1 MSKTNGT
8 PTFFEKPEQ
17 WRKWLEKNHKT
28 EIEII
33 VGFYKKG
40 SGRASITWPES
51 VDEALCFGWIDG
63 VRKSISEEAYII
75 RFTPRKSGSIWSS
88 VNIRK
93 IEELTAKGLMHPAGH
108 EAFAKRK
115 PEKSAIYSFEQGKVE
130 LDPAYEKKLKANK
143 KAWAFF
149 QSKGASYQ
157 KVCRWWVMSAKQEA
171 TRLKR
176 LDILIADCAEARL
189 IPTQRWAKKE
199 K

>member
-8 PTFFEKPEQ
+8 PTFFEKPGQ

-40 SGRASITWPES
+40 SGKASITWPES

-75 RFTPRKSGSIWSS
+75 RFTPRKAGSIWSA

-93 IEELTAKGLMHPAGH
+93 IEELTAKG
-108 EAFAKRK
+108 
-115 PEKSAIYSFEQGKVE
+115 
-130 LDPAYEKKLKANK
+130 
-143 KAWAFF
+143 
-149 QSKGASYQ
+149 
-157 KVCRWWVMSAKQEA
+157 
-171 TRLKR
+171 
-176 LDILIADCAEARL
+176 
-189 IPTQRWAKKE
+189 
-199 K
+199 